1 MEIATLPARFDA
13 WLCAPDIGH
22 PYAPRTRSLYA
33 RVAGRFLAF
42 MTQHDLQHPREVN
55 AAWVRHYLRDLI
67 DSGLKPASL
76 RLYVGATELFFD
88 FLQYEGLADDNPV
101 ASAKLGLN
109 GKKVRGGRVQSRLP
123 PVLYQQEREA
133 LIDGIF
139 ARQHRNRDRDLA
151 MVGLLLDSG
160 LRTEELGTLTL
171 TLTLTLAH
179 GRTLL
184 ATGQVRVIGK
194 GNQERLVRPLDT
206 YRPALRAYVQ
216 ARASAPASDWLFP
229 ARTGGAMHQALLH
242 KLVQRYLRQA
252 GIDKPQMGGHL
263 LRHTAAS
270 RMLASGLN
278 LRVVQAYLGHASLTT
293 TAAYI
298 HLLEEGDGDAHLP
311 P

>member
-1 MEIATLPARFDA
+1 MEMATLPARFDA

-33 RVAGRFLAF
+33 RVVGRFLAF
-42 MTQHDLQHPREVN
+42 MAKNDLRHPNELN
-55 AAWVRHYLRDLI
+55 AAWLRAYVRTLTET
-67 DSGLKPASL
+67 GLANASL
-76 RLYVGATELFFD
+76 RLYLGALDLFFA
-88 FLQYEGLADDNPV
+88 FLQNEGLIDDNPV
-101 ASAKLGLN
+101 FRLKNAGN
-109 GKKVRGGRVQSRLP
+109 GPKRRGGRTQRRLP
-123 PVLYQQEREA
+123 PVLYAFERDA

-171 TLTLTLAH
+171 AH

-206 YRPALRAYVQ
+206 YRPALSAYVQ
-216 ARASAPASDWLFP
+216 ARARAPASDWLFP
-229 ARTGGAMHQALLH
+229 ARTGQAMRQPLLH

-270 RMLASGLN
+270 RMLAGGLN

-293 TAAYI
+293 TAAYV
-298 HLLEEGDGDAHLP
+298 HLLEECDGSA
-311 P
+311 

>member
-1 MEIATLPARFDA
+1 MEMTALPARFDA

-42 MTQHDLQHPREVN
+42 MAKNDLQDPREVN
-55 AAWVRHYLRDLI
+55 AAWVRHYLRDLS

-88 FLQYEGLADDNPV
+88 FLQFEGLADDNPV
-101 ASAKLGLN
+101 ARAKLGLN
-109 GKKVRGGRVQSRLP
+109 GKKVRGGRVPSRLP
-123 PVLYQQEREA
+123 PVLYRQEREA

-171 TLTLTLAH
+171 AH

-184 ATGQVRVIGK
+184 ATGQLRVIGK
-194 GNQERLVRPLDT
+194 GDKERLVRPLDT
-206 YRPALRAYVQ
+206 YRPALIAYVQ

-229 ARTGGAMHQALLH
+229 ARTGGAMRQALLH

-252 GIDKPQMGGHL
+252 KIEKPQMGGHL

-270 RMLASGLN
+270 RMLAGGLN
-278 LRVVQAYLGHASLTT
+278 LRVVQAYLGHASLAT

-298 HLLEEGDGDAHLP
+298 HLLEETA
-311 P
+311 